1 MNADRTET
9 MYGTSQE
16 HYISCGP
23 FIVENWINDA
33 EITFKKNPNYP
44 FADRIWLAGINIKV
58 VEDSST
64 QMQLFENGEIDYV
77 QPFHI
82 KLLKV

>member
-1 MNADRTET
+1 MNADRTENK
-9 MYGTSQE
+9 YGTSKE
-16 HYISCGP
+16 NYISCGP

-44 FADRIWLAGINIKV
+44 YADRIWLAGINIKV

-64 QMQLFENGEIDYV
+64 QLQLFENGR
-77 QPFHI
+77 H
-82 KLLKV
+82 